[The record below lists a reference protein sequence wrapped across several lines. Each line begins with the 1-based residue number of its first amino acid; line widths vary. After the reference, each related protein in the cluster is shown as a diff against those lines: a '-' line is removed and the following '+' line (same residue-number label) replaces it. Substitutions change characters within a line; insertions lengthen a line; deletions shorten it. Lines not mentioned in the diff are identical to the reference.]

1 MMRPRDPRIRQRINQ
16 ISHNLESAN
25 ESAQEGLYTFSQN
38 YLSPCLS
45 GIGSCVQACT
55 APCLPSRE
63 DQLRRRR
70 RGRAEANFDFY
81 DDWDNEEGEE
91 GILGWGTGELDRLL
105 AGSGL
110 ARGGNAE
117 QPRRQGKMSYGTR
130 QTRRRSTV
138 HIPDNRSDP
147 TVIPSSS
154 LIGFLERFPW
164 RFGAKGVKYRP
175 SAADLQE
182 HPGSHRRHTREDEPL
197 MEAAEGDGDYVSY
210 QNDGRNRSGTQSSRG
225 TSNSLSSRGDLFP
238 SDEEEDAVPLDDE
251 FALVF
256 GRRNTGLESDD
267 QSGTKTE
274 MVRSASGTSSLGD
287 ASSKKSKQ
295 KKKKRPS
302 TKTAMSMDQ
311 DIVQSI
317 ETPSIADL
325 KMEEEQVARQEE
337 STVQK
342 KRLAAQELALKRGL
356 EPSSADMVRFPMA
369 YISSL
374 DLKLTR
380 PSQSPKTSILG
391 NPTTEASPNSPKI
404 VARNQLS
411 EGHTRQSSGSSVR
424 RYSGDQIEPF
434 PPFPLPVSS
443 LPTPP
448 PGAALASSR
457 PGSLNA
463 DSGTE
468 NDVEDNGEEPH

>member
-1 MMRPRDPRIRQRINQ
+1 MMRTRDPRIRQRINQ

-38 YLSPCLS
+38 YLSPCLAS
-45 GIGSCVQACT
+45 IGNCVQSCT

-91 GILGWGTGELDRLL
+91 GLLGWGTGELDRLL

-110 ARGGNAE
+110 ARGVGSAE
-117 QPRRQGKMSYGTR
+117 QPRRPRKMSYGTR

-138 HIPDNRSDP
+138 HNPDTRADP

-182 HPGSHRRHTREDEPL
+182 HPGSHRRHQPEDEPL
-197 MEAAEGDGDYVSY
+197 MEAREDDGNFVSY
-210 QNDGRNRSGTQSSRG
+210 QNSGRERSGTQSSRG

-287 ASSKKSKQ
+287 ASSKKSQQ
-295 KKKKRPS
+295 KKKKKRSS
-302 TKTAMSMDQ
+302 TRTTMSADQ
-311 DIVQSI
+311 DGVYSI
-317 ETPSIADL
+317 GTPSIADL
-325 KMEEEQVARQEE
+325 KMEEELLARDEE
-337 STVQK
+337 SMIQK

-356 EPSSADMVRFPMA
+356 EPSSADM
-369 YISSL
+369 
-374 DLKLTR
+374 
-380 PSQSPKTSILG
+380 SPKTTVSS
-391 NPTTEASPNSPKI
+391 NPRTEPSPTNSPPI
-404 VARNQLS
+404 LARALS
-411 EGHTRQSSGSSVR
+411 SKGHTRQSSASFVRQYSV
-424 RYSGDQIEPF
+424 DQIEPF
-434 PPFPLPVSS
+434 PPLPLP
-443 LPTPP
+443 
-448 PGAALASSR
+448 ASSSPTESPCTAVVSPR
-457 PGSLNA
+457 PGSLKA
-463 DSGTE
+463 
-468 NDVEDNGEEPH
+468 EDGAGIAHEASDEAPH

>member
-38 YLSPCLS
+38 YLSPCLTS
-45 GIGSCVQACT
+45 IGNCVQTCT

-91 GILGWGTGELDRLL
+91 SLLGWGTGELDRLL

-110 ARGGNAE
+110 ARGGGSAE
-117 QPRRQGKMSYGTR
+117 QPRRPRKMSYGTR

-138 HIPDNRSDP
+138 HIPDTRADP

-154 LIGFLERFPW
+154 LIGFLERFSW

-182 HPGSHRRHTREDEPL
+182 HPGSHRRRGPEDEPL
-197 MEAAEGDGDYVSY
+197 MEATEDDGDFVSY
-210 QNDGRNRSGTQSSRG
+210 QNHGRERSGTQSSRG

-267 QSGTKTE
+267 QSGTKPE

-287 ASSKKSKQ
+287 ASSKKSKR
-295 KKKKRPS
+295 KKKKNRSS
-302 TKTAMSMDQ
+302 TKTTKSADQ
-311 DIVQSI
+311 DGVYSI
-317 ETPSIADL
+317 GTPSIVDL
-325 KMEEEQVARQEE
+325 KMEEEQVAREEE
-337 STVQK
+337 SMVQK
-342 KRLAAQELALKRGL
+342 KRLAAQELAMKRGL
-356 EPSSADMVRFPMA
+356 EPSSADMVR
-369 YISSL
+369 Y
-374 DLKLTR
+374 
-380 PSQSPKTSILG
+380 
-391 NPTTEASPNSPKI
+391 
-404 VARNQLS
+404 
-411 EGHTRQSSGSSVR
+411 
-424 RYSGDQIEPF
+424 
-434 PPFPLPVSS
+434 
-443 LPTPP
+443 
-448 PGAALASSR
+448 
-457 PGSLNA
+457 
-463 DSGTE
+463 
-468 NDVEDNGEEPH
+468 

>member
-38 YLSPCLS
+38 YLSPCLAS
-45 GIGSCVQACT
+45 IGNCVQTCT

-91 GILGWGTGELDRLL
+91 SLLGWGTGELDRLL

-110 ARGGNAE
+110 ARGGGTAE
-117 QPRRQGKMSYGTR
+117 QPRRPRKMSYGTR

-138 HIPDNRSDP
+138 HIPDTRADP

-182 HPGSHRRHTREDEPL
+182 HPGSHRRHEPEDEPL
-197 MEAAEGDGDYVSY
+197 MEAAEDDGDFVSY
-210 QNDGRNRSGTQSSRG
+210 QNNGRERSGTQSSRG

-287 ASSKKSKQ
+287 ASSKKSKR
-295 KKKKRPS
+295 KKKKRSS
-302 TKTAMSMDQ
+302 TKTTMSADQ
-311 DIVQSI
+311 DGVYSI
-317 ETPSIADL
+317 RTPSIADL
-325 KMEEEQVARQEE
+325 KMEEEQVAREEE
-337 STVQK
+337 SMVQK

-356 EPSSADMVRFPMA
+356 EPSSADMVR
-369 YISSL
+369 Y
-374 DLKLTR
+374 
-380 PSQSPKTSILG
+380 
-391 NPTTEASPNSPKI
+391 
-404 VARNQLS
+404 
-411 EGHTRQSSGSSVR
+411 
-424 RYSGDQIEPF
+424 
-434 PPFPLPVSS
+434 
-443 LPTPP
+443 
-448 PGAALASSR
+448 
-457 PGSLNA
+457 
-463 DSGTE
+463 
-468 NDVEDNGEEPH
+468 

>member
-38 YLSPCLS
+38 YLSPCLTS
-45 GIGSCVQACT
+45 IGSCVQACT
-55 APCLPSRE
+55 APCLPNRE

-81 DDWDNEEGEE
+81 DDWDNEESEE
-91 GILGWGTGELDRLL
+91 SLLGWGTGELDRLL

-110 ARGGNAE
+110 ARGGTSE
-117 QPRRQGKMSYGTR
+117 QPRRPRKMSYGTR

-138 HIPDNRSDP
+138 HIPDNRPDP

-175 SAADLQE
+175 SVADLQE
-182 HPGSHRRHTREDEPL
+182 HPGSHRRHTQEDEPL
-197 MEAAEGDGDYVSY
+197 IEATEDDEGYVSY
-210 QNDGRNRSGTQSSRG
+210 QNIGRERSGTQSSHG

-256 GRRNTGLESDD
+256 GRRNTGVESDD
-267 QSGTKTE
+267 QPGMKTE

-287 ASSKKSKQ
+287 ASSKTSKR
-295 KKKKRPS
+295 KKKKRSS
-302 TKTAMSMDQ
+302 TKTTLNPNQ
-311 DIVQSI
+311 DVVRSI
-317 ETPSIADL
+317 DTPSLADL
-325 KMEEEQVARQEE
+325 KMEEEQAAREEE

-356 EPSSADMVRFPMA
+356 EPCSADTVRNEQCL
-369 YISSL
+369 SL
-374 DLKLTR
+374 
-380 PSQSPKTSILG
+380 
-391 NPTTEASPNSPKI
+391 
-404 VARNQLS
+404 
-411 EGHTRQSSGSSVR
+411 
-424 RYSGDQIEPF
+424 
-434 PPFPLPVSS
+434 
-443 LPTPP
+443 
-448 PGAALASSR
+448 
-457 PGSLNA
+457 
-463 DSGTE
+463 
-468 NDVEDNGEEPH
+468 